1 MRTLDLGLIP
11 YKDAWRIQEEVHAQV
26 VAGEEET
33 LLLLEH
39 PPVITLGRRT
49 ADSQKNLLA
58 SADALRQLGVE
69 LVESD
74 RGGDITFHGPG
85 QLVAYPIIRLLD
97 HRLSVGGYMQKLQD
111 IVISTLAEYGI
122 KAHKDP
128 AAIGVWLSLPP
139 QDSSALSLPKGALG
153 STELAEVSTQDSSKI
168 CALGVR
174 IKRGVSLHGL
184 ALNLTTDLS
193 YFNLINPCGLNRPV
207 TSLRQ
212 ILRHSTPGMSDVKRA
227 LTHHFVAAFG

>member
-11 YKDAWRIQEEVHAQV
+11 YNDAWKIQEEVHAQV
-26 VAGEEET
+26 VAGEEGT

-49 ADSQKNLLA
+49 ADSQKNLLTA
-58 SADALRQLGVE
+58 PHILRQMGVE

-85 QLVAYPIIRLLD
+85 QLVAYPILRLAD

-111 IVISTLAEYGI
+111 IVIAALGEYGI
-122 KAHKDP
+122 EAHKDP
-128 AAIGVWLSLPP
+128 TAIGVWVSLPT
-139 QDSSALSLPKGALG
+139 QHSGLG
-153 STELAEVSTQDSSKI
+153 TQDSSKV

-184 ALNLTTDLS
+184 ALNLATDLS
-193 YFNLINPCGLNRPV
+193 YFNLISPCGLNRPV
-207 TSLRQ
+207 TSLQ
-212 ILRHSTPGMSDVKRA
+212 QLLGKRA
-227 LTHHFVAAFG
+227 PTMDHLKQSLTRHFLTHFTRRA

>member
-11 YKDAWRIQEEVHAQV
+11 YNDAWKIQEDVHARV

-49 ADSQKNLLA
+49 ADSRKNLLA
-58 SADALRQLGVE
+58 PPHILQQMGIDLI
-69 LVESD
+69 ESD

-85 QLVAYPIIRLLD
+85 QLVAYPILRLAD

-111 IVISTLAEYGI
+111 VVIATLEEFGI
-122 KAHKDP
+122 SVYKDP
-128 AAIGVWLSLPP
+128 TAIGVWVHTTDPSGLAA
-139 QDSSALSLPKGALG
+139 SAARN
-153 STELAEVSTQDSSKI
+153 SSKV

-184 ALNLTTDLS
+184 ALNVTTDLTS
-193 YFNLINPCGLNRPV
+193 FNLINPCGLNRPV
-207 TSLRQ
+207 TSLQ
-212 ILRHSTPGMSDVKRA
+212 QLLGNSTPAMDHLKQTLERHF
-227 LTHHFVAAFG
+227 LTHFIRPA